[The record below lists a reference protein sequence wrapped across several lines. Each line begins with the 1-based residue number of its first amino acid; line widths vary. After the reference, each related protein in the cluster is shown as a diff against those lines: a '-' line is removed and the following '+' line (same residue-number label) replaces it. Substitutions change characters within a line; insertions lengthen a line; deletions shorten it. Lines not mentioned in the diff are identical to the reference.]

1 MLAKLDVIGGS
12 VIYWLLVLFLGLAQE
27 SVGLYYQYVLNEW
40 PCVLC
45 IHVRLWVMLM
55 ILVALAGL
63 WLRQYRIGRAA
74 LHMAMVAI
82 AIGIFERA
90 WILLGTERGTLQA
103 ECGIDL
109 GMPAWLAIDQWMPQ
123 VFGVWTSCGYTPE
136 LWFGIT
142 MAEGLFVSSIV
153 MALISLVF
161 VLAVIVKG
169 KKPGME

>member
-1 MLAKLDVIGGS
+1 MLDKFDSLGS
-12 VIYWLLVLFLGLAQE
+12 SAGYWLLVLLLGVMLE

-45 IHVRLWVMLM
+45 IHVRMWIMIW
-55 ILVALAGL
+55 ILVALAGV
-63 WLRQYRIGRAA
+63 WLRKHRLLRGAM
-74 LHMAMVAI
+74 HFVMAAI
-82 AIGIFERA
+82 AIGILERA

-109 GMPAWLAIDQWMPQ
+109 GMPAWLAIDKWFPQ

-142 MAEGLFVSSIV
+142 MAEGLLVSSI
-153 MALISLVF
+153 ALIIVSLMF
-161 VLAVIVKG
+161 ALAAFAN
-169 KKPGME
+169 KPNQEIL